1 MACHGHLYPVGC
13 GMAVSGIHV
22 RFAEGWQ
29 CVPSLGPFLSHAF
42 AAGQHMDA
50 ERMRPEEAATCRWI
64 GYGVGKGVTDAVR
77 GVTAF
82 AVPKRLV
89 SALHGELIQPFGGVD
104 VSPTC
109 YEHTSPLGFGGFIR
123 WVVFAGPRGELVLG
137 VDWSLVEA
145 PHVGVATRAERV
157 AAVARTLMKHGVTS
171 DTELALLNCRMC
183 EDEERHARRLH
194 EHLVTV
200 ADWSRAANRFAP
212 RGVLCPR
219 CAHPTFT
226 DVLFRFC
233 HSCGESLPMQGDTNG
248 LENR

>member
-1 MACHGHLYPVGC
+1 
-13 GMAVSGIHV
+13 MAVSGVHV

-82 AVPKRLV
+82 AVPERLV

-104 VSPTC
+104 ASPAC

-123 WVVFAGPRGELVLG
+123 WVAFAGPHGELVLG

-145 PHVGVATRAERV
+145 PHVGVATRAEQV
-157 AAVARTLMKHGVTS
+157 AAVARTLTKHGVPHRA
-171 DTELALLNCRMC
+171 ELVLLNCRMC
-183 EDEERHARRLH
+183 ENKEEHTQRLS
-194 EHLVTV
+194 EQLLTV
-200 ADWSRAANRFAP
+200 ADWSRAGYRFAP

-226 DVLFRFC
+226 DVHFQFC
-233 HSCGESLPMQGDTNG
+233 HACGEPHPFQGDTHG
-248 LENR
+248 LEIR